1 MGGGFRLIVPA
12 VALLALVVLV
22 ATSTTLVAQNEPT
35 SPPSPAQPNPD
46 QPNPD
51 RPSPAQPSSRSATGQ
66 GETTKGESGKDESSQ
81 GETGQTQQSQPQQSQ
96 PASPPA
102 TSEPTPAPAP
112 TPVPPPPPASLPA
125 SAPSVT
131 VIGAQEARGILGN
144 DVRSSANEDM
154 GRIVDVIV
162 DGEGRTRAAIIDFG
176 GFLGVGSRRIAVD
189 WKALH
194 FVPAA
199 GKRYGIVL
207 ELTKDQVKLAPEVKE
222 GKPIIVLGASGNL
235 EPLP

>member
-1 MGGGFRLIVPA
+1 MGGRFRLIVPTM
-12 VALLALVVLV
+12 ALLVLV
-22 ATSTTLVAQNEPT
+22 TLSTTLVAQNDPT
-35 SPPSPAQPNPD
+35 SQPIAPTPQPN
-46 QPNPD
+46 
-51 RPSPAQPSSRSATGQ
+51 PAQPSSGSETGQ
-66 GETTKGESGKDESSQ
+66 GETS
-81 GETGQTQQSQPQQSQ
+81 QSQQ
-96 PASPPA
+96 
-102 TSEPTPAPAP
+102 SEPTSTPAPSEPAPAAAP

-131 VIGAQEARGILGN
+131 VIGAQEACGILGN

>member
-1 MGGGFRLIVPA
+1 MGGRFRLIVPTM
-12 VALLALVVLV
+12 ALLVLV
-22 ATSTTLVAQNEPT
+22 TLSTTLVAQNDPT
-35 SPPSPAQPNPD
+35 SQPIAPTPQPN
-46 QPNPD
+46 
-51 RPSPAQPSSRSATGQ
+51 PAQPSSGSETGQ
-66 GETTKGESGKDESSQ
+66 GETS
-81 GETGQTQQSQPQQSQ
+81 QSQQ
-96 PASPPA
+96 
-102 TSEPTPAPAP
+102 SEPTSTPAPSEPAPAAAP

>member
-1 MGGGFRLIVPA
+1 MGGRFRLIVPTM
-12 VALLALVVLV
+12 ALLVLV
-22 ATSTTLVAQNEPT
+22 TLSTTLVAQNEPT
-35 SPPSPAQPNPD
+35 SQPIAPTPQPN
-46 QPNPD
+46 
-51 RPSPAQPSSRSATGQ
+51 PAQPSSGSETGQ
-66 GETTKGESGKDESSQ
+66 GETSRSQ
-81 GETGQTQQSQPQQSQ
+81 Q
-96 PASPPA
+96 
-102 TSEPTPAPAP
+102 SEPTSTPAPSEPAPAAAP

>member
-1 MGGGFRLIVPA
+1 MGGRLRSIVPA
-12 VALLALVVLV
+12 MALLVLVVPLALA
-22 ATSTTLVAQNEPT
+22 ATSTALFAQND
-35 SPPSPAQPNPD
+35 SPPRAEPRN
-46 QPNPD
+46 
-51 RPSPAQPSSRSATGQ
+51 
-66 GETTKGESGKDESSQ
+66 
-81 GETGQTQQSQPQQSQ
+81 ETGQSEPSKSEPGKSEADQNKPGQGDSESAQQPPPQQQ
-96 PASPPA
+96 PDQAPPASPPI
-102 TSEPTPAPAP
+102 APAAP
-112 TPVPPPPPASLPA
+112 AAQAPASTPLPAPPPASLPTN
-125 SAPSVT
+125 APSVT

-144 DVRSSANEDM
+144 DVRSAANEDM

-162 DGEGRTRAAIIDFG
+162 DSEGRTRAAIIDFG

-199 GKRYGIVL
+199 SKRYGIVL

-222 GKPIIVLGASGNL
+222 GKPIIVLGASGAL

>member
-1 MGGGFRLIVPA
+1 MGGGFRSIVPA
-12 VALLALVVLV
+12 MALLALVVLV
-22 ATSTTLVAQNEPT
+22 ATSTTLIAQNEPT
-35 SPPSPAQPNPD
+35 PQPNAPAPQSSPAQP
-46 QPNPD
+46 
-51 RPSPAQPSSRSATGQ
+51 G
-66 GETTKGESGKDESSQ
+66 SG
-81 GETGQTQQSQPQQSQ
+81 GETGQPQQSEPQQSQPQQSQ
-96 PASPPA
+96 P
-102 TSEPTPAPAP
+102 TSTPAPPEPAP
-112 TPVPPPPPASLPA
+112 TPVPAPPPASLPA

-144 DVRSSANEDM
+144 DVRSTANEDM

>member
-1 MGGGFRLIVPA
+1 MGGRFRLIVPTM
-12 VALLALVVLV
+12 ALLVLV
-22 ATSTTLVAQNEPT
+22 TLSTTLVAQNDPT
-35 SPPSPAQPNPD
+35 SQPIAPTPQPN
-46 QPNPD
+46 
-51 RPSPAQPSSRSATGQ
+51 PAQPSSGSETGQ
-66 GETTKGESGKDESSQ
+66 GETS
-81 GETGQTQQSQPQQSQ
+81 QSQQ
-96 PASPPA
+96 
-102 TSEPTPAPAP
+102 SEPTSTPAPSEPAPAAAP

-207 ELTKDQVKLAPEVKE
+207 ELTKDQVKLAPEDKE

>member
-1 MGGGFRLIVPA
+1 MGGRFRLIVPTM
-12 VALLALVVLV
+12 ALLVLV
-22 ATSTTLVAQNEPT
+22 TLSTTLVAQNEPT
-35 SPPSPAQPNPD
+35 SQPIAPTPQPN
-46 QPNPD
+46 
-51 RPSPAQPSSRSATGQ
+51 PAQPSSGSETGQ
-66 GETTKGESGKDESSQ
+66 GETS
-81 GETGQTQQSQPQQSQ
+81 QSQQ
-96 PASPPA
+96 
-102 TSEPTPAPAP
+102 SEPTSTPAPSEPAPAAAP